1 MPVDDQVTGTS
12 RWSVLREVKT
22 PLTFFALAI
31 IIVEGIL
38 FSVAQRADGL
48 NLTLI
53 ISGTIAL
60 LFTLTG
66 VVSYLTFKSAKDL
79 TSGGALTVASEVT
92 PVRHLTAYIT
102 PWIGSLNEAERRV
115 QMIGVNFLGSLQ
127 RRVLVTLV
135 VRHLVDADDDTMTMT
150 VAFNAAVQL
159 VTRSPSRGGHATARR
174 RTSRCI
180 PGHLIELLNRGGE
193 IRYTTREGTLSNSS
207 IVAVKFRFC
216 F

>member
-92 PVRHLTAYIT
+92 PVRHLTAYIIADQADESSELSLT
-102 PWIGSLNEAERRV
+102 ILANLFLRNIGWQPPREPRRPTWR
-115 QMIGVNFLGSLQ
+115 M
-127 RRVLVTLV
+127 R
-135 VRHLVDADDDTMTMT
+135 
-150 VAFNAAVQL
+150 
-159 VTRSPSRGGHATARR
+159 AT
-174 RTSRCI
+174 
-180 PGHLIELLNRGGE
+180 
-193 IRYTTREGTLSNSS
+193 
-207 IVAVKFRFC
+207 
-216 F
+216 